1 MAAPEKMIRGGN
13 PFSRYIKL
21 AAIPF
26 CPVDGSTQQKD
37 FPSSYIS
44 YRWKAM
50 EKSCLHEPSKEK
62 VRWLHNKL
70 SHLFIIHITKMLYD
84 VT

>member
-1 MAAPEKMIRGGN
+1 MSWTPCNTVADHQGAADPRLKTPG
-13 PFSRYIKL
+13 L
-21 AAIPF
+21 
-26 CPVDGSTQQKD
+26 VDGSTQQKY

-50 EKSCLHEPSKEK
+50 EKSCIHEPSKEK
-62 VRWLHNKL
+62 VRWRHNKL
-70 SHLFIIHITKMLYD
+70 SLLFIIHITKMYD